1 MFNFHHLHYF
11 WAVAHEENLT
21 RAASRLHVSQSAV
34 SMQIQKLE
42 AELGHAL
49 FERRGKQLV
58 LTEAGRIALDHAD
71 TIFARGDE
79 LESALVGRGKERRVL
94 RADSG
99 RCRRSLHTPAA
110 AAGARTLDHSRRAS

>member
-1 MFNFHHLHYF
+1 MFNFHHLRYF

-21 RAASRLHVSQSAV
+21 RAASLLHVSQSAV

-71 TIFARGDE
+71 ADAIFARGDD
-79 LESALVGRGKERRVL
+79 LESALQGRGKERRVL
-94 RADSG
+94 RVG
-99 RCRRSLHTPAA
+99 SLA
-110 AAGARTLDHSRRAS
+110 TLSRNF